1 MELPSALVL
10 AYLGDAVYELLVRG
24 YLIREKGLGKV
35 NRLHQAAVNFV
46 RADAQARLLR
56 GLDSWL
62 TEEEK
67 AVVRRG
73 RNTSSQPPRHADVV
87 TYRHATALEC
97 LFGYLYLKG
106 EQERIEELFREIVR
120 LAEEDL

>member
-1 MELPSALVL
+1 METPSALVL
-10 AYLGDAVYELLVRG
+10 AYLGDAVYELLVRR
-24 YLIREKGLGKV
+24 YLIRNKGLGKV

-46 RADAQARLLR
+46 RAEAQARLLR
-56 GLDSWL
+56 GLDSLL

-73 RNTSSQPPRHADVV
+73 RNTSSQPPRHTDVIA
-87 TYRHATALEC
+87 YRHATALEC
-97 LFGYLYLKG
+97 LFGYLYLQG
-106 EQERIEELFREIVR
+106 DQERIEELFQEIVR